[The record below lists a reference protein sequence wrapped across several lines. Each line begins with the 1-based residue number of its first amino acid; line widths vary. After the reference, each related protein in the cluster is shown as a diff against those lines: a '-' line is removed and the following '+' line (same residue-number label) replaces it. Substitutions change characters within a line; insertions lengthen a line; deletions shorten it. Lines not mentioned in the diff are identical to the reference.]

1 MERYR
6 DIIPEFD
13 RFKNV
18 IHTPQPYDI
27 RVNTI
32 KSSIS
37 EIKDI
42 LKQDEQVFEQSEWND
57 NFLKVNFE
65 PGKNILHWL
74 GKYHVQESVSGI
86 PPFILNPEP
95 GERVVDICAAP
106 GSKTTQMSAFMGNTG
121 EILAN
126 DIQRNRIRSL
136 LSNISRL
143 GCVNV
148 QVFERDGRNLPE
160 KSKFDKV
167 LVDAPCSAEGNARKN
182 SDLIYGA
189 DMDVITKLSK
199 LQENLL
205 EKAFR
210 LCKNGGTIVYSTCTF
225 APEENEVVVSKFLDY
240 GKLEKPDFN
249 FPHSSGITEWNN
261 MELENELEKC
271 IRVYPHQLD
280 SGGIFVAKFKKTS

>member
-6 DIIPEFD
+6 DIIPEFE
-13 RFKNV
+13 RFKEV
-18 IHTPQPYDI
+18 IHTLQPYDI

-32 KSSIS
+32 KSTVS
-37 EIKDI
+37 EIKNI
-42 LKQDEQVFEQSEWND
+42 LGQDEHDFVQRSWNPE
-57 NFLKVNFE
+57 FLKVGFE

-86 PPFILNPEP
+86 PPIILNPKPYEK
-95 GERVVDICAAP
+95 VIDVCAAP
-106 GSKTTQMSAFMGNTG
+106 GSKTTHISALMDNTG

-148 QVFERDGRNLPE
+148 QVFERDGRNIPE
-160 KSKFDKV
+160 KYKFDKV

-182 SDLIYGA
+182 SELVDGA
-189 DMDVITKLSK
+189 DMDLITKLSK

-210 LCKNGGTIVYSTCTF
+210 LCKKDGTVVYSTCTF
-225 APEENEVVVSKFLDY
+225 APEENEIVVSKFLEQGILDKP
-240 GKLEKPDFN
+240 KLN

-261 MELENELEKC
+261 MKLDKELEKC

-280 SGGIFVAKFKKTS
+280 SGGIFVARFKKSN